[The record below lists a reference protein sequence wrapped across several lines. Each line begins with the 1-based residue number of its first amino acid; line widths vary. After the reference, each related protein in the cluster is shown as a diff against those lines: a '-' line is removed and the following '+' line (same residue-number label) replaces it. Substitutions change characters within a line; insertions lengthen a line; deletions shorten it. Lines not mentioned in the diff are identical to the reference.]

1 MKNTSKLLVIG
12 LLCSIFASSQNLQDA
27 QITYGKVTG
36 TPEFIR
42 FPKDNP
48 LSLQGT
54 SLQQKALNFL
64 QDNAQLFG
72 ISSVGDSFRFTT
84 ESEDAQGFTHV
95 EFTQV
100 FNAIPVFDGKLK
112 FHFDTNHKLSAVNG
126 NFIPNIKLNPQPVLS
141 GSEANA
147 IALAEVDRQ
156 GLNTSGTPLFVN
168 SNKLYVFQKG
178 LVENRDRGQYLVY
191 EVEVRNNN
199 DVREFMYINAYN
211 GSLVEQYTGMAHAI
225 NRIVYEVDTSNIVWQ
240 EGDAFPGTLSI
251 WQQNEVV
258 VSEHVYNFFNNT
270 FGFLSYDNA
279 DATMRTINNN
289 PNISCPNAN
298 WNGFSV
304 NYCDGTAAD
313 DVIAH
318 EWGHAYTQY
327 TSGLIYSYQ
336 AGAINEAYSDIWGET
351 VDLING
357 YQDTGE
363 NLALRTGCG
372 SSLRWRMGEDASAF
386 GSPIRDMWNPPCN
399 GDPGKVTDG
408 IYYCGNGDSGGVH
421 INSGIP
427 NHAYALLVDGGTYNG
442 QTITG
447 IGLTK
452 AAHIFWRAQS
462 VYLTSTS
469 DFGSLADALEAACT
483 DLIGQNLEGLSTAVF
498 AAGPSGE
505 IITTSDFDELVKV
518 LLAVE
523 LKLDP
528 DTCGFEPILSATA
541 DPCEAAMSNPV
552 FYEDWESGIGSW
564 VATEIPVNPGTWEP
578 RNWTLV
584 SNLPDGRPG
593 QGIFAPNPV
602 NGDCNISLQN
612 GILRLES
619 PEITLPNYPTGSFEM
634 VFSHNISTEAAWDGG
649 NLKYN
654 LNGGGWAVV
663 PSSAFVDNAYN
674 GTINGFLSGN
684 DNPMQGEEAFT
695 GSDEGSSTGS
705 WGRSFIDL
713 SALGA
718 VANST
723 IQFRWE
729 MGSDG
734 CNGRIG
740 WYLDEISIYNCDE
753 PLSVDEF
760 TSLKESLQVYPN
772 PSNGTFSIKNRQGL
786 ELVKADV
793 FDINGRLVQSFNLS
807 SASAQELKL
816 KAVSP
821 GMYFMSIYTRSGK
834 ETVKLLVK

>member
-147 IALAEVDRQ
+147 IALAEVERQ
-156 GLNTSGTPLFVN
+156 GLNISGAPLFVN

-178 LVENRDRGQYLVY
+178 LVENRDKGQYLVY

-528 DTCGFEPILSATA
+528 DTCGFEPILSAT
-541 DPCEAAMSNPV
+541 
-552 FYEDWESGIGSW
+552 
-564 VATEIPVNPGTWEP
+564 
-578 RNWTLV
+578 
-584 SNLPDGRPG
+584 
-593 QGIFAPNPV
+593 
-602 NGDCNISLQN
+602 
-612 GILRLES
+612 
-619 PEITLPNYPTGSFEM
+619 
-634 VFSHNISTEAAWDGG
+634 
-649 NLKYN
+649 
-654 LNGGGWAVV
+654 
-663 PSSAFVDNAYN
+663 
-674 GTINGFLSGN
+674 
-684 DNPMQGEEAFT
+684 
-695 GSDEGSSTGS
+695 
-705 WGRSFIDL
+705 
-713 SALGA
+713 
-718 VANST
+718 
-723 IQFRWE
+723 
-729 MGSDG
+729 
-734 CNGRIG
+734 
-740 WYLDEISIYNCDE
+740 
-753 PLSVDEF
+753 
-760 TSLKESLQVYPN
+760 
-772 PSNGTFSIKNRQGL
+772 
-786 ELVKADV
+786 
-793 FDINGRLVQSFNLS
+793 
-807 SASAQELKL
+807 
-816 KAVSP
+816 
-821 GMYFMSIYTRSGK
+821 
-834 ETVKLLVK
+834 